1 MKLKDSENFVV
12 LGLFLGAV
20 GLVSALV
27 LALVSGLTAPKIKAA
42 ELRAKKAALEQLQF
56 GKFDNDPTQEI
67 CEIDGVTFMALR
79 KDGKLV
85 GIAAEAETKGYAGTI
100 KELVGF
106 KPDDGTITAVLIT
119 EEHETPGLGKVVCE
133 RKFRKT
139 IFNFL
144 KPTPKELPP
153 NPILDQFSKK
163 EDKSPRKAADGT
175 KWRLKKDGGD
185 FDGKTGAT
193 VTSRAVTEITGK
205 TVETFEKH
213 RTDLDKAFP
222 KEKK

>member
-27 LALVSGLTAPKIKAA
+27 LALVSGLTAPKIEEAK
-42 ELRAKKAALEQLQF
+42 LRAKKDALEQLQF
-56 GKFDNDPTQEI
+56 GKFDNDPTQEK
-67 CEIDGVTFMALR
+67 CVIDGVTFMALR

-85 GIAAEAETKGYAGTI
+85 GIASEAETKGYAGTI

-106 KPDDGTITAVLIT
+106 KPDGTITAVLIT

-133 RKFRKT
+133 RKFQKT
-139 IFNFL
+139 IKNFL
-144 KPTPKELPP
+144 KPAEKGLPP

-163 EDKSPRKAADGT
+163 EDKTARKAGDGT

-185 FDGKTGAT
+185 FDGRTGAT

-205 TVETFEKH
+205 TVETFDKH
-213 RTDLDKAFP
+213 RDEILKEFP
-222 KEKK
+222 EEKK